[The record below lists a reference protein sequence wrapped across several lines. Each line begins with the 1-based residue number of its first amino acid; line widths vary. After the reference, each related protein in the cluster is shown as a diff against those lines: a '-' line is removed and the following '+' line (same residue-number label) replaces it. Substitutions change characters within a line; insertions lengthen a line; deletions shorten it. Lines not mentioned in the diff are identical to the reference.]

1 MIWTKGAHHN
11 ANFDLTFDCSWKNAP
26 DLCFGRLLKVYK
38 ILAKKYRGVISHDP
52 EDWWKIWRKTDLLFQ
67 KWQEFSEVW
76 PEHLQVSKTCTF
88 ICSCCAKYLMFDL
101 KRYRGWELSLTAL
114 KGYAKFEEK
123 LTCGLENDMRNMA
136 DFHQEF
142 NKFWPEHSKVSKI
155 FTLMGFFRAKY
166 IFFELKN
173 YRGVIFHDIKEW
185 QGCSQIKREAVYSMG
200 AQTRF
205 GQKKSNFFLFC
216 FVLFLLGTSDK
227 VL

>member
-1 MIWTKGAHHN
+1 MT
-11 ANFDLTFDCSWKNAP
+11 
-26 DLCFGRLLKVYK
+26 LK
-38 ILAKKYRGVISHDP
+38 SD
-52 EDWWKIWRKTDLLFQ
+52 
-67 KWQEFSEVW
+67 
-76 PEHLQVSKTCTF
+76 
-88 ICSCCAKYLMFDL
+88 
-101 KRYRGWELSLTAL
+101 
-114 KGYAKFEEK
+114 AKFEEK

-173 YRGVIFHDIKEW
+173 RGVIFHDIKEW
-185 QGCSQIKREAVYSMG
+185 HGCSQTKWEAVYGMG

-205 GQKKSNFFLFC
+205 GQKKSNVFC
-216 FVLFLLGTSDK
+216 FVFFLLGTSDK